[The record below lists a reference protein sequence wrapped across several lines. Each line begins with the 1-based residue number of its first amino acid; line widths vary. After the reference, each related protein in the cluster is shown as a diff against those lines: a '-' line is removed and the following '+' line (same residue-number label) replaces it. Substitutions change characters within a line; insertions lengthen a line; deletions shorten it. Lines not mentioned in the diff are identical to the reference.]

1 MITFSKDFRNGLRD
15 GVPIGLGYFSV
26 AFTFGLAAVAAGLP
40 VWGPVLISMT
50 NVTSAGQFAGLQ
62 VISVCGAFL
71 ELALSQLIINMRYAL
86 MSLSL
91 SQKLDGTVRLRDR
104 FLIAFVNT
112 DEVFAVAAGRPGEVG
127 RAYMFGLIC
136 ALYLF
141 PYFTVNNRLWALLFM
156 VCFWRLLFRRLSRT
170 GLLWRLF
177 CWRWL

>member
-91 SQKLDGTVRLRDR
+91 SQKLDGTVRLRDCFCEYGR
-104 FLIAFVNT
+104 GFCRGSWK
-112 DEVFAVAAGRPGEVG
+112 AGRSGPG
-127 RAYMFGLIC
+127 
-136 ALYLF
+136 LYVWLDL
-141 PYFTVNNRLWALLFM
+141 RALL
-156 VCFWRLLFRRLSRT
+156 WLGRRHGVWGSGREFFA
-170 GLLWRLF
+170 GLGGLGFGHCYLRYVF
-177 CWRWL
+177 GDYYSAG

>member
-91 SQKLDGTVRLRDR
+91 SQKLDGT
-104 FLIAFVNT
+104 AF
-112 DEVFAVAAGRPGEVG
+112 
-127 RAYMFGLIC
+127 
-136 ALYLF
+136 
-141 PYFTVNNRLWALLFM
+141 
-156 VCFWRLLFRRLSRT
+156 
-170 GLLWRLF
+170 
-177 CWRWL
+177 